1 MANIEHVNVAGQV
14 YDIRVPNGSSL
25 SLSSL
30 NVTGTIT
37 GANLNL
43 GSGTIT
49 AGTANLSVVRCR
61 GDSSIDGKLTFENG
75 SMGDEIA
82 DIECEYS
89 RTTISI
95 CRPDHSELTKSYS
108 LRLPIIDN
116 DEATFLTSENAPFTV
131 IDNEISGEGVSV
143 KLKNINH
150 IILLKN
156 DNVNND
162 YEGDTEIK
170 IGSTTI
176 IGPLHNTLATDSTYI
191 DLWIVRNE
199 NVWDIAYFV
208 QGRSSLSTVSSTIS
222 CGTKR
227 LAASSSDLL
236 YLQSSATSST
246 GVNNE
251 GRFLVQQW

>member
-49 AGTANLSVVRCR
+49 AGTANLSVVRC
-61 GDSSIDGKLTFENG
+61 DSLSVDDRISFDNPNA
-75 SMGDEIA
+75 GDEIA
-82 DIECEYS
+82 DVWCEYS
-89 RTTISI
+89 GTTISI
-95 CRPDHSELTKSYS
+95 CRPDQTELTKDYS

-131 IDNEISGEGVSV
+131 IDNEWYGNGVSV
-143 KLKNINH
+143 KLKNVNH
-150 IILLKN
+150 IILLNNN
-156 DNVNND
+156 DVNND
-162 YEGDTEIK
+162 YEGDTKIK

-176 IGPLHNTLATDSTYI
+176 IGPLYNTSATNTTYI
-191 DLWIVRNE
+191 DLWVVRNE
-199 NVWDIAYFV
+199 STWYITYFI
-208 QGRSSLSTVSSTIS
+208 QGRFSTGTTSSTIS
-222 CGTKR
+222 CGTRR
-227 LAASSSDLL
+227 LTAAPSDLL

-246 GVNNE
+246 GVNRE